1 MSDLGNKEV
10 IAQNIK
16 YFMELHGKTRK
27 EMCEAIGVKYSTF
40 SDWVNANKYPRIDR
54 IEMMANYFG
63 IEKSDLIEKHSNEPQ
78 KELTALSENEKA
90 LVMLFRKTGDIPEEE
105 SGKIG
110 LK

>member
-54 IEMMANYFG
+54 IEMMA
-63 IEKSDLIEKHSNEPQ
+63 KQLCQP
-78 KELTALSENEKA
+78 
-90 LVMLFRKTGDIPEEE
+90 
-105 SGKIG
+105 G
-110 LK
+110 LCPIYGRCNS